1 MVNNDFKDS
10 IRNTDNKGFLLPNE
24 LALKYFRNNFVQSA
38 KAQGRIGKLYQ
49 VDKFNTKGTDKYF
62 EYKDPVDVAYHL
74 DTTPSRKLLTRYGWF
89 VEGEG
94 SVPIILYLTYYDIN
108 NNLIS
113 IDEGARIE
121 LSGKR
126 TIIENDIQTEQFQI
140 TDLHTDLELNQC
152 ICKVVPVREE
162 QKENVKV
169 LADKKD
175 PILENVYLDRKIYYT
190 EEVEDKGEDIDED
203 NKFIKRN

>member
-1 MVNNDFKDS
+1 MIKNDFNES
-10 IRNTDNKGFLLPNE
+10 VIQNDNKGFLLPNE
-24 LALKYFRNNFVQSA
+24 QALEQFRKYFVQSA
-38 KAQGRIGKLYQ
+38 KSQGRIGKFYQ
-49 VDKFNTKGTDKYF
+49 VDKFHVSGTDKYF

-74 DTTPSRKLLTRYGWF
+74 DVTPSRKVLTRYGWF

-94 SVPIILYLTYYDIN
+94 SVPIVLYLTYYDIN
-108 NNLIS
+108 NNLIR
-113 IDEGARIE
+113 IDEGAKIE

-126 TIIENDIQTEQFQI
+126 TIYENDIQTEQFQI

-152 ICKVVPVREE
+152 VCKVVPVREE

-190 EEVEDKGEDIDED
+190 EDTGDDTDED
-203 NKFIKRN
+203 NKFIKRD

>member
-1 MVNNDFKDS
+1 MIDNDFKDS

-24 LALKYFRNNFVQSA
+24 MALEYFRKNFVQSA
-38 KAQGRIGKLYQ
+38 KSQGRIGKFYQ
-49 VDKFNTKGTDKYF
+49 VKSFKASGTDKYF

-89 VEGEG
+89 VEGAD
-94 SVPIILYLTYYDIN
+94 SVPIVLYLTYYDMN
-108 NNLIS
+108 NNMIS
-113 IDEGARIE
+113 IDEGAKIE

-126 TIIENDIQTEQFQI
+126 TIIENDFQIEQFQI

-152 ICKVVPVREE
+152 VCKVVPVREE

-190 EEVEDKGEDIDED
+190 EDTGDDTDED

>member
-1 MVNNDFKDS
+1 MIKDDFKES
-10 IRNTDNKGFLLPNE
+10 IRSNDNKGFLLPNE
-24 LALKYFRNNFVQSA
+24 TALEYFRKNFVQSA
-38 KAQGRIGKLYQ
+38 KSQGRIGQFYQ
-49 VDKFNTKGTDKYF
+49 VKSFYTKGTDKYF
-62 EYKDPVDVAYHL
+62 EYNDPVDVAYHL

-89 VEGEG
+89 VEGED
-94 SVPIILYLTYYDIN
+94 SVPIVLYLTYYDID
-108 NNLIS
+108 NNLIK
-113 IDEGARIE
+113 IDEGAKIE

-126 TIIENDIQTEQFQI
+126 TIIANDQTEQFQI

-152 ICKVVPVREE
+152 VCKIVPVREE

-190 EEVEDKGEDIDED
+190 EDTGDDTDED
-203 NKFIKRN
+203 NKFIKRD

>member
-1 MVNNDFKDS
+1 MIKDDFKES
-10 IRNTDNKGFLLPNE
+10 IRSNDNKGFLLPNE
-24 LALKYFRNNFVQSA
+24 TALEYFRKNFVQSA
-38 KAQGRIGKLYQ
+38 KSQGRIGQFYQ
-49 VDKFNTKGTDKYF
+49 VKSFYTKGTDKYF
-62 EYKDPVDVAYHL
+62 EYNDPVDVAYHL

-89 VEGEG
+89 VEGED
-94 SVPIILYLTYYDIN
+94 SVPIVLYLTYYDID
-108 NNLIS
+108 NNLIK
-113 IDEGARIE
+113 IDEGAKIE

-152 ICKVVPVREE
+152 VCKIVPVREE

-190 EEVEDKGEDIDED
+190 EDTGDDTDED
-203 NKFIKRN
+203 NKFIKRD

>member
-1 MVNNDFKDS
+1 MIKDDFKAS
-10 IRNTDNKGFLLPNE
+10 IRSNDNKGFLLPNE
-24 LALKYFRNNFVQSA
+24 TALEYFRKNFVQSA
-38 KAQGRIGKLYQ
+38 KSQGRIGQFYQ
-49 VDKFNTKGTDKYF
+49 VKSFYTKGTDKYF
-62 EYKDPVDVAYHL
+62 EYNDPVDVAYHL

-89 VEGEG
+89 VEGED
-94 SVPIILYLTYYDIN
+94 SVPIVLYLTYYDID
-108 NNLIS
+108 NNLIK
-113 IDEGARIE
+113 IDEGAKIE

-126 TIIENDIQTEQFQI
+126 TIIANDIQTEQFQI

-152 ICKVVPVREE
+152 VCKIVPVREE

-190 EEVEDKGEDIDED
+190 EDTGDDTDED
-203 NKFIKRN
+203 NKFIKRD

>member
-1 MVNNDFKDS
+1 MNLN
-10 IRNTDNKGFLLPNE
+10 
-24 LALKYFRNNFVQSA
+24 
-38 KAQGRIGKLYQ
+38 
-49 VDKFNTKGTDKYF
+49 
-62 EYKDPVDVAYHL
+62 
-74 DTTPSRKLLTRYGWF
+74 
-89 VEGEG
+89 
-94 SVPIILYLTYYDIN
+94 ILS

-152 ICKVVPVREE
+152 VCKVVPVREE

-175 PILENVYLDRKIYYT
+175 PILENIYLDRKIYYT

>member
-1 MVNNDFKDS
+1 MIKDDFKES
-10 IRNTDNKGFLLPNE
+10 VKSNDNKGFLLPNE
-24 LALKYFRNNFVQSA
+24 TALEYFRKNFVQSA
-38 KAQGRIGKLYQ
+38 KSQGRIGQFYQ
-49 VDKFNTKGTDKYF
+49 VKSFYTKGTDKYF
-62 EYKDPVDVAYHL
+62 EYNDPVDVAYHL

-89 VEGEG
+89 VEGED
-94 SVPIILYLTYYDIN
+94 SVPIVLYLTYYDID
-108 NNLIS
+108 NNLIK
-113 IDEGARIE
+113 IDEGAKIE

-126 TIIENDIQTEQFQI
+126 TIIANDIQTEQFQI

-152 ICKVVPVREE
+152 VCKIVPVREE

-190 EEVEDKGEDIDED
+190 EDTGDDTDED
-203 NKFIKRN
+203 NKFIKRD

>member
-1 MVNNDFKDS
+1 MIKDDFKES
-10 IRNTDNKGFLLPNE
+10 IRSNDNKGFLLPNE
-24 LALKYFRNNFVQSA
+24 TALEYFRKNFVQSA
-38 KAQGRIGKLYQ
+38 KSQGRIGQFYQ
-49 VDKFNTKGTDKYF
+49 VKSFYTKGTDKYF
-62 EYKDPVDVAYHL
+62 EYNDPVDVAYHL

-89 VEGEG
+89 VEGED
-94 SVPIILYLTYYDIN
+94 SVPIVLYLTYYDID
-108 NNLIS
+108 NNLIK
-113 IDEGARIE
+113 IDEGAKIE

-126 TIIENDIQTEQFQI
+126 TIIANDIQTEQFQI

-152 ICKVVPVREE
+152 VCKIVPVREE

-190 EEVEDKGEDIDED
+190 EDTGDDTDED
-203 NKFIKRN
+203 NKFIKRD